1 MEKWSYYADH
11 IFPLYLRNIW
21 LALPE
26 GENWRAANWPSWAGM
41 ITWVSVWGSW
51 IWWWSRSWEGD
62 GRWSWSWSFDDNQE
76 DYDKI
81 HGNFCISVWR
91 FALKYIV
98 TRKVIKLR
106 KVDDRIIQV
115 QPLQDSW
122 FTIPSL
128 HSLQILQHGLGI
140 WGNVNDCLWDEAT
153 LSFKMFIFSFIAL
166 NRFLQLLC
174 QKLMFCHIT
183 SSDTQSHQ
191 RRNRKKF
198 RIMRIKCL
206 LVPSSLNRCYNLYC
220 IGIFRKGKQTN
231 APHLRFME

>member
-1 MEKWSYYADH
+1 MKSRQLTFMSWDDH
-11 IFPLYLRNIW
+11 LGFSLKIMNMM
-21 LALPE
+21 
-26 GENWRAANWPSWAGM
+26 M
-41 ITWVSVWGSW
+41 IK
-51 IWWWSRSWEGD
+51 IMR
-62 GRWSWSWSFDDNQE
+62 RRCSWSWSFNDNQE

-98 TRKVIKLR
+98 TGKVIKLR

-191 RRNRKKF
+191 RRNR
-198 RIMRIKCL
+198 
-206 LVPSSLNRCYNLYC
+206 
-220 IGIFRKGKQTN
+220 IFRC
-231 APHLRFME
+231 ASIS